1 MVKNIII
8 VGLALVVYSNKV
20 AKDHSEVVRG
30 IMLQESVEV
39 LEDMHEW
46 MTEDIKSGTISE
58 ETGITYLA
66 NMEGTAMDL
75 AIMTGNY

>member
-20 AKDHSEVVRG
+20 AKDHSENVREV
-30 IMLQESVEV
+30 MLQESVTT
-39 LEDMHEW
+39 LEDMHGW
-46 MTEDIKSGTISE
+46 MIEDIHNGAINE
-58 ETGITYLA
+58 ETGIMYLA
-66 NMEGTAMDL
+66 NIEGTAMDL